1 MLWRGIEIEPQWV
14 ALALLLVAA
23 AMGRGRQFVFDF
35 VPFLLLFFAYEV
47 MRGFAAKTGFAPHDI
62 SQLELW
68 LFGGNLPTVVLQGAL
83 YDPGHVRPL
92 DLAAIFFYFM
102 HFVLPV
108 VVGFVFW
115 LRSREHYWRF
125 VAALLLLSL
134 LAFVTY
140 LFFPSTPPWI
150 QFQDGHQ
157 VAKVSDETIAKL
169 HVDYYVSP
177 LYVHLDPNRFAA
189 FPSLHAAYP
198 ALAAIFAW
206 RRYRAL
212 AIGLLAWAVCVWFSI
227 VYLGEH
233 YVVDVLCGL
242 AYVAVAA
249 FVVQRFKPRG
259 AARRPA
265 DRAEAASGLPDPL
278 HDQARQLVGVVVRG
292 DADVHE
298 VPGDEPRP
306 R

>member
-14 ALALLLVAA
+14 VLALLLVAA

-62 SQLELW
+62 SQVELW
-68 LFGGNLPTVVLQGAL
+68 LFKGELPTVVLQRAL
-83 YDPGHVRPL
+83 YDPDHVRPL
-92 DLAAIFFYFM
+92 DLAATFFYFM

-108 VVGFVFW
+108 VVGFAFW
-115 LRSREHYWRF
+115 LRSREHYWRY

-150 QFQDGHQ
+150 EFQDGQQ
-157 VAKVSDETIAKL
+157 VAKVSDATIAKL

-177 LYVHLDPNRFAA
+177 LYSRLDSNRFAA

-198 ALAAIFAW
+198 AVAAIFAW
-206 RRYRAL
+206 RRYPAL
-212 AIGLLAWAVCVWFSI
+212 AIGLMAWAVCVWFSI

-242 AYVAVAA
+242 VYVAVAA

-259 AARRPA
+259 AAVLPA
-265 DRAEAASGLPDPL
+265 DRADRASRLPDAL
-278 HDQARQLVGVVVRG
+278 HDQARKLVGVVVRG
-292 DADVHE
+292 DAAVHD